1 MNKERIRTLSH
12 LSIIFFA
19 ALGVLYIGA
28 RYALPASLP
37 FLLSWLIAVMVKRPA
52 DAVARRLHLPKR
64 LTRAGLA
71 LVLILALLGGVI
83 FGIVRLS
90 TEAIGLFSS
99 LSENGSLTDIIGILL
114 DPFDAFL
121 GNGDFAPELADKLS
135 DAASGIIS
143 EVLSRL
149 ASVLTATVSS
159 VPKIVLFIIVT
170 AVSTVYFAADIE
182 AIGAAIVAALP
193 RGAEKKLSE
202 LRENLFGVVAKYARS
217 YLLLMVITFS
227 IMIFGLS
234 LMRVRYA
241 LLLAAIISLL
251 DLLPII
257 GVGTVL
263 VPWSVWMLVTGDV
276 KFAVCLLVLFAV
288 NEIVRQIAEPKIFGM
303 NLGLHPLL
311 TLILL
316 YAGYSLLGL
325 AGLLLLPVISVL
337 VSAFVNKSKSAD
349 IEKAAEGGGE

>member
-19 ALGVLYIGA
+19 ALGVLYIGV
-28 RYALPASLP
+28 RYALPVALP
-37 FLLSWLIAVMVKRPA
+37 FLLSWLIAIMVKRPA
-52 DAVARRLHLPKR
+52 DAVASRLHLPRR
-64 LTRAGLA
+64 LTRGAFA

-99 LSENGSLTDIIGILL
+99 LSENGSLSEIIGILL

-121 GNGDFAPELADKLS
+121 GNTEFAPELADKLAG
-135 DAASGIIS
+135 AASGIIS
-143 EVLSRL
+143 EILSRL
-149 ASVLTATVSS
+149 AAVLTATVSS
-159 VPKIVLFIIVT
+159 IPKIALFIIVT
-170 AVSTVYFAADIE
+170 AISTVYFAADLE
-182 AIGAAIVAALP
+182 AIGAAILAVLP
-193 RGAEKKLSE
+193 NGAEEKL
-202 LRENLFGVVAKYARS
+202 LRWRKNLFGVIAKYARS
-217 YLLLMVITFS
+217 YLLLMLLTFS

-234 LMRVRYA
+234 LMHVRYA
-241 LLLAAIISLL
+241 LLLAALISLL

-263 VPWSVWMLVTGDV
+263 VPWSVWSFVTGDV
-276 KFAVCLLVLFAV
+276 RFAVCLLVLFGV
-288 NEIVRQIAEPKIFGM
+288 NEVARQIAEPKIFGM

-311 TLILL
+311 TLVLL

-325 AGLLLLPVISVL
+325 AGLLLLPVVSVL
-337 VSAFVNKSKSAD
+337 VSAVVNKSKTAD
-349 IEKAAEGGGE
+349 VKNKVEGGSE